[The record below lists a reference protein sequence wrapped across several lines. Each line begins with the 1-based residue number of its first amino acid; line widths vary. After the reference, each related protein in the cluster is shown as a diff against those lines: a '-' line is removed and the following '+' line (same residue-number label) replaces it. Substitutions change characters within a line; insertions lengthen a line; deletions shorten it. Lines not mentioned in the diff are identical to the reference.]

1 MLVGSVRSPL
11 SSVKK
16 SVLRASSEEKNMEQ
30 LTVYSRFML
39 AGRRGREREGE
50 GNMFTCNDQVPNSG
64 HIMVPHS
71 TTLICRVKAMGIH
84 KIYEM

>member
-1 MLVGSVRSPL
+1 MLVGSVRSVL

-39 AGRRGREREGE
+39 AGRRGRGRGR
-50 GNMFTCNDQVPNSG
+50 GTSLHAMTKFLILGILWC
-64 HIMVPHS
+64 H
-71 TTLICRVKAMGIH
+71 TLPLSYVV
-84 KIYEM
+84 